1 MALKEF
7 IKEAIPSGEVIL
19 VTPKSTAQ
27 LETTTSLAEIPAIS
41 ATTICQKPRPMG
53 AKKGTS
59 HLPSMAP
66 KLDAISVEYPWGPK
80 FKSTQIASVAMKI
93 VVPAFSR

>member
-1 MALKEF
+1 MPPRADAKALM
-7 IKEAIPSGEVIL
+7 PSGEL
-19 VTPKSTAQ
+19 ALTMPNSTAQ
-27 LETTTSLAEIPAIS
+27 LETTTSLAETPAMR
-41 ATTICQKPRPMG
+41 ATAICQKPRPMG

-80 FKSTQIASVAMKI
+80 LKSTQIASVAMKM